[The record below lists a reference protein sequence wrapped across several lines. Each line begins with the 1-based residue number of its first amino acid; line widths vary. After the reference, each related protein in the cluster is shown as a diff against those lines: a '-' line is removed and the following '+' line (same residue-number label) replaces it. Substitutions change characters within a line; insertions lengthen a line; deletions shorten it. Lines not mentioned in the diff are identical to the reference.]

1 MQILREIYTDCKY
14 FIIELRDQ
22 RFTIVTTAINLRNRL
37 FIQRQ
42 DINQIMMW
50 KETLKITIILYG

>member
-14 FIIELRDQ
+14 FIIEVRDQ
-22 RFTIVTTAINLRNRL
+22 RFTIVTTAINIRNRL

-42 DINQIMMW
+42 DINQIMM
-50 KETLKITIILYG
+50 

>member
-1 MQILREIYTDCKY
+1 MQILRGTDCKY

-22 RFTIVTTAINLRNRL
+22 RFTIVTTAINIRNRL

-42 DINQIMMW
+42 DINQIMM
-50 KETLKITIILYG
+50 

>member
-22 RFTIVTTAINLRNRL
+22 RFTIVTTAINIRNRL